1 MSKYFAPLITTE
13 AQLPV
18 GKTQA
23 KIQQRDINIGLFDK
37 RPAEHQENLFTKEE
51 TND

>member
-18 GKTQA
+18 D
-23 KIQQRDINIGLFDK
+23 KIQPKVPQRDIDMGLFDK
-37 RPAEHQENLFTKEE
+37 RPAERQENLFAKEPE
-51 TND
+51 